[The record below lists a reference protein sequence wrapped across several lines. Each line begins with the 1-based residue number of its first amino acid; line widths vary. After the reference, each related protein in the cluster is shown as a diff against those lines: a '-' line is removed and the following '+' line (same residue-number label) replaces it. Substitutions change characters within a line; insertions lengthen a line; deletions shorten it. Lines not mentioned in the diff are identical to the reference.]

1 MLFSVNSEGALNT
14 TNEKLIDDLEKV
26 PFYGPY
32 LAWLL
37 AVHVGLLD
45 ATNLTNL
52 RNALYE
58 ETHRAT
64 K

>member
-1 MLFSVNSEGALNT
+1 M
-14 TNEKLIDDLEKV
+14 NEKLIDDLEKI

-32 LAWLL
+32 LAWWL

-45 ATNLTNL
+45 AMNLTNL

-58 ETHRAT
+58 ETHQAT
-64 K
+64 Q